1 MWFCRLI
8 KNCFALKDVDLRWVR
23 VSANAAVS
31 PRCLCVPSFVS
42 LAVGRPTPSFQKSY
56 QVLLSFSVKGQSC
69 LLNKKKCACLG
80 GAERCRLYQDCHITL
95 WTVFKISLGSVYDD
109 MIKSVL
115 CINFANGC
123 QEDFIFCL
131 ILLSDLLAKQNQNS
145 THETMAEINSVI
157 QNECHTPTA

>member
-1 MWFCRLI
+1 MAQDAQSHSTPC
-8 KNCFALKDVDLRWVR
+8 AYDAEDQ
-23 VSANAAVS
+23 
-31 PRCLCVPSFVS
+31 
-42 LAVGRPTPSFQKSY
+42 LADFQ
-56 QVLLSFSVKGQSC
+56 LF
-69 LLNKKKCACLG
+69 
-80 GAERCRLYQDCHITL
+80 RDCYITL

-145 THETMAEINSVI
+145 THETMAESSSVI
-157 QNECHTPTA
+157 QNECHTPAA

>member
-1 MWFCRLI
+1 MIFDEHA
-8 KNCFALKDVDLRWVR
+8 NLKYNYGSRHFYSEGYY
-23 VSANAAVS
+23 VST
-31 PRCLCVPSFVS
+31 
-42 LAVGRPTPSFQKSY
+42 VG
-56 QVLLSFSVKGQSC
+56 
-69 LLNKKKCACLG
+69 LN
-80 GAERCRLYQDCHITL
+80 CHITL

-109 MIKSVL
+109 MINSVL

>member
-1 MWFCRLI
+1 MGDIIVSSDFCLYIINMWFCRLI

-23 VSANAAVS
+23 VSANPD
-31 PRCLCVPSFVS
+31 PRG
-42 LAVGRPTPSFQKSY
+42 A
-56 QVLLSFSVKGQSC
+56 QVFLRSIAWT
-69 LLNKKKCACLG
+69 CACPG
-80 GAERCRLYQDCHITL
+80 GAERRRLYQDCHITL
-95 WTVFKISLGSVYDD
+95 WTVFKISLGSVHDD

-145 THETMAEINSVI
+145 THETMAESSSVI

>member
-1 MWFCRLI
+1 MSAYQAHAQGE
-8 KNCFALKDVDLRWVR
+8 FAGLQLF
-23 VSANAAVS
+23 
-31 PRCLCVPSFVS
+31 LH
-42 LAVGRPTPSFQKSY
+42 
-56 QVLLSFSVKGQSC
+56 
-69 LLNKKKCACLG
+69 
-80 GAERCRLYQDCHITL
+80 CHITL

-157 QNECHTPTA
+157 QNECHTPAA